1 MRDEGSHLRIWDRIC
16 SSNIQF
22 VLRGKRDVQ
31 GAVGPIPLRERT
43 TLNVDGISLCRI
55 VDRVGAPLGDY
66 LSDWLPWTG
75 ICLWTVSR
83 HHLPRKMA
91 IAGKDGLPFY
101 AITPWVVL
109 FAALGLVIH
118 RVQEPSAYDYFLER
132 LLCWAKVGPAKQIA
146 SPIRASSKR
155 IFIVSSR
162 GYKFDQLDRSFW
174 RPC

>member
-66 LSDWLPWTG
+66 PVRLAPVDWYLP
-75 ICLWTVSR
+75 L
-83 HHLPRKMA
+83 
-91 IAGKDGLPFY
+91 DG
-101 AITPWVVL
+101 
-109 FAALGLVIH
+109 
-118 RVQEPSAYDYFLER
+118 
-132 LLCWAKVGPAKQIA
+132 
-146 SPIRASSKR
+146 
-155 IFIVSSR
+155 
-162 GYKFDQLDRSFW
+162 
-174 RPC
+174 

>member
-1 MRDEGSHLRIWDRIC
+1 
-16 SSNIQF
+16 
-22 VLRGKRDVQ
+22 
-31 GAVGPIPLRERT
+31 
-43 TLNVDGISLCRI
+43 
-55 VDRVGAPLGDY
+55 
-66 LSDWLPWTG
+66 
-75 ICLWTVSR
+75 
-83 HHLPRKMA
+83 MA